1 MPPREIV
8 WTVIRAGVRRDALL
22 LDMDNDAVICTVM
35 SGAQC
40 VVSQQLPSREAGH
53 VLAEQL
59 RQAHLADGWRDLA
72 DE

>member
-1 MPPREIV
+1 MPPGEVV
-8 WTVIRAGVRRDALL
+8 WTVIRAGIRRDALL
-22 LDMDNDAVICTVM
+22 LDGDNDAIICTVM

-40 VVSQQLPSREAGH
+40 VVSQQLPSREAAR

-59 RQAHLADGWRDLA
+59 RQAHLADGWRDQA

>member
-1 MPPREIV
+1 MPPREVV
-8 WTVIRAGVRRDALL
+8 WTVIRAGIRRALL
-22 LDMDNDAVICTVM
+22 LEADNNAIVCTVM

-40 VVSQQLPSREAGH
+40 VVRQQLPSREAAH

-59 RQAHLADGWRDLA
+59 RQAHLADGWRDQA

>member
-22 LDMDNDAVICTVM
+22 LEADGDAIVCTVM

-40 VVSQQLPSREAGH
+40 VVSQQLPSRDAAR
-53 VLAEQL
+53 VLAEHL
-59 RQAHLADGWRDLA
+59 RQAHLAGGWRDLA

>member
-1 MPPREIV
+1 MPPREVV
-8 WTVIRAGVRRDALL
+8 WTVIRAGIRRDALL
-22 LDMDNDAVICTVM
+22 LEADNDAIICTVM

-40 VVSQQLPSREAGH
+40 VVSQQLPSREAAC

-59 RQAHLADGWRDLA
+59 RQAHLADGWHDQA

>member
-22 LDMDNDAVICTVM
+22 LDMDSDAVICSVM

-40 VVSQQLPSREAGH
+40 VVSQQLPSREAAR